1 MGKTFKMVM
10 KNKNI
15 LSGGTLL
22 LIFVIFAIFAPL
34 LSPYDPSSF
43 NLQEALK
50 TPSFSHPFGT
60 DYIGRDILSRVIYGT
75 RVSLTIAFAVMVITG
90 IFGTILG
97 LLAGYYRAMESV
109 IMRAMDGLMAFPSI
123 LLALAIVAAL
133 GSGIEN
139 LIMAFS
145 ITFLPRVVRTV
156 RGTVLVVKELEFVEA
171 AKAMGASD
179 LRILL
184 IYILPQCVSPLIIRL
199 TLTMAV
205 TILEESSLTFLGLG
219 MSPEIPTW
227 GIILSEAKKYIT
239 TSPHYIVLPG
249 LIIMAAVYA
258 FNTLGDGLRDYLDP
272 RLREK
277 Q

>member
-1 MGKTFKMVM
+1 MVL

-15 LSGGTLL
+15 VTGGVIL
-22 LIFVIFAIFAPL
+22 LILMAGAAFAPYL
-34 LSPYDPSSF
+34 APYDPLAF
-43 NLQEALK
+43 NLHQALNE
-50 TPSFSHPFGT
+50 PSFSHPFGT
-60 DYIGRDILSRVIYGT
+60 DYLGRDILSRVIYGT

-90 IFGTILG
+90 FFGTILG
-97 LLAGYYRAMESV
+97 LLAGYYRTMESV
-109 IMRAMDGLMAFPSI
+109 IMRLMDGLMAFPSI

-139 LIMAFS
+139 LILAFS
-145 ITFLPRVVRTV
+145 ITFLPRVTRTV

-179 LRILL
+179 VRIML
-184 IYILPQCVSPLIIRL
+184 IYILPQCISPLIIRL

-227 GIILSEAKKYIT
+227 GIIISEAKKYIT
-239 TSPHYIVLPG
+239 TSPYNIVIPG
-249 LIIMAAVYA
+249 LVIMAAVYA

-272 RLREK
+272 KLREK